1 MLHTPTNTYSVTS
14 LGMFFVCYYFFTC
27 ATYGM
32 WISSGLFVPNLC
44 LGALWGRLIGIFLH
58 TFFPQV
64 AWLDTGV
71 YALLGAAA
79 QLSGLVRM
87 TFSLSMILMEA
98 TREFFSFEINSV

>member
-1 MLHTPTNTYSVTS
+1 MLHRSTSTYSVRS
-14 LGMFFVCYYFFTC
+14 LGTFFASYYIFTC
-27 ATYGM
+27 VTYGM

-58 TFFPQV
+58 TTFPQV
-64 AWLDTGV
+64 DWLETGV

-98 TREFFSFEINSV
+98 TRECCASI